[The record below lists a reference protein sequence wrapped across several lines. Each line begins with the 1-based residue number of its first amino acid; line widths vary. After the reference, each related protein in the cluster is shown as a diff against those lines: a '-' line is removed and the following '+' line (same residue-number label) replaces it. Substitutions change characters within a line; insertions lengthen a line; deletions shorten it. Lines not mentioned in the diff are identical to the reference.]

1 MNIRSKAVFSMTVF
15 GIVMALG
22 MPYAFAETVTVSAP
36 QGTSVPGC
44 EATDECFIPSEV
56 TINPGDQVT
65 WSNDDSAAHTVTAGS
80 AADGPSGV
88 FDSSLFMAGTTFSFQ
103 FDEEGDYPYF
113 CMVHPWMQGIVHVGT
128 TEAVAVETTNAQKP
142 ELISAEPTESSQ
154 VSVTLD
160 HEISG
165 GKVISMT
172 ADGSAN
178 SVIIELDAKD
188 DGSITV
194 TLPRDV
200 IDATVGDE
208 DDDFFVLVDNEEV
221 DFEETK
227 GSADRT
233 VTVAFPAGAETVEII
248 GTFAIPE
255 FGTIAVMIL
264 AVAIISIV
272 AISAKSRLSIMPK
285 I

>member
-1 MNIRSKAVFSMTVF
+1 MNIHSKAVFTMAVF
-15 GIVMALG
+15 GIVITLG
-22 MPYAFAETVTVSAP
+22 MPYAFAETVTVSTP

-44 EATDECFIPSEV
+44 EATNECFIPSEV

-103 FDEEGDYPYF
+103 FDEEGGFPYF
-113 CMVHPWMQGIVHVGT
+113 CMVHPWMQGIVYVGA
-128 TEAVAVETTNAQKP
+128 TETVAAETTSAQKP
-142 ELISAEPTESSQ
+142 ELISAETTESSQ

-165 GKVISMT
+165 GQVISMT

-221 DFEETK
+221 VFEETK

-272 AISAKSRLSIMPK
+272 AISAKSKLSIMPK

>member
-1 MNIRSKAVFSMTVF
+1 MNTHSKTVFSMAVF
-15 GIVMALG
+15 GIAMTLG
-22 MPYAFAETVTVSAP
+22 MPYAFAETVTVSVP

-44 EATDECFIPSEV
+44 EATNECFIPSEV

-88 FDSSLFMAGTTFSFQ
+88 FDSSLFMAGTTYSFQ
-103 FDEEGDYPYF
+103 FEDEGDFPYF
-113 CMVHPWMQGIVHVGT
+113 CMVHPWMQGIVYVGT
-128 TEAVAVETTNAQKP
+128 VEAVAAETTSAQKP
-142 ELISAEPTESSQ
+142 ELISAETTEDSQ
-154 VSVTLD
+154 VAVTLD

-165 GKVISMT
+165 GQVISMT
-172 ADGSAN
+172 ADGDAN

-194 TLPRDV
+194 TLPRDI
-200 IDATVGDE
+200 IDATVGNE

-227 GSADRT
+227 GSTDRT

-272 AISAKSRLSIMPK
+272 AISAKTRLSIMQK

>member
-1 MNIRSKAVFSMTVF
+1 MNTHSKTVFSMAVF
-15 GIVMALG
+15 GIAMTLG
-22 MPYAFAETVTVSAP
+22 MPYAFAETVTVSVP

-44 EATDECFIPSEV
+44 EATNECFIPSEV

-88 FDSSLFMAGTTFSFQ
+88 FDSSLFMAGTTYSFQ
-103 FDEEGDYPYF
+103 FEDEGDFPYF
-113 CMVHPWMQGIVHVGT
+113 CMVHPWMQGIVYVGT
-128 TEAVAVETTNAQKP
+128 AEAVAAETTSAQKP
-142 ELISAEPTESSQ
+142 ELISAETTEDSQ
-154 VSVTLD
+154 VAVTLD

-165 GKVISMT
+165 GQVISMT
-172 ADGSAN
+172 ADGDAN

-194 TLPRDV
+194 TLPRDI
-200 IDATVGDE
+200 IDATVGNE

-227 GSADRT
+227 GSTDRT

-272 AISAKSRLSIMPK
+272 AISAKTRLNIMQK